1 MQRLFSMFPH
11 GAPGIA
17 LALLRIG
24 AAATVLAGIDAGAG
38 CSWVGAGLAL
48 LAAGLAAGLS
58 TPLLAGLG
66 VLHALFALIGGE
78 PLAGG
83 LGVLVCAA
91 LALLGP
97 GAYSLDALR
106 YGRRRL
112 ALPSQR
118 RRR

>member
-1 MQRLFSMFPH
+1 MFPH
-11 GAPGIA
+11 GTPGLA

-24 AAATVLAGIDAGAG
+24 AAATVLAGIDAEAG
-38 CSWVGAGLAL
+38 SSWST
-48 LAAGLAAGLS
+48 AGLAALAVGLVAGVA

-66 VLHALFALIGGE
+66 ALHALFELIGGGGAE
-78 PLAGG
+78 PLAGA

-112 ALPSQR
+112 ALPPPR

>member
-1 MQRLFSMFPH
+1 MFPH

-38 CSWVGAGLAL
+38 WSWVGAGLAL

-66 VLHALFALIGGE
+66 VLHALFALIGGGE

-112 ALPSQR
+112 ALPSHR

>member
-1 MQRLFSMFPH
+1 MFPH
-11 GAPGIA
+11 GMPGIA

-24 AAATVLAGIDAGAG
+24 AAATVLAGIGADAAS
-38 CSWVGAGLAL
+38 SWATVGLAV
-48 LAAGLAAGLS
+48 LAAGLVAGVA
-58 TPLLAGLG
+58 TPLLAGVG
-66 VLHALFALIGGE
+66 ALHAVFTLIGRGGAE

-83 LGVLVCAA
+83 LGVLICAV

-112 ALPSQR
+112 ALPPPR

>member
-1 MQRLFSMFPH
+1 MFPH

-38 CSWVGAGLAL
+38 WSWVAAGLAL

-66 VLHALFALIGGE
+66 VLHALFALIGGGGE

>member
-1 MQRLFSMFPH
+1 MFPH

-24 AAATVLAGIDAGAG
+24 AAAAVLTGIEADAA
-38 CSWVGAGLAL
+38 CSWATAGRAL
-48 LAAGLAAGLS
+48 LAAGLVAGVS
-58 TPLLAGLG
+58 TPLLAGG
-66 VLHALFALIGGE
+66 AALLALLALIRGAD
-78 PLAGG
+78 PLAAG
-83 LGVLVCAA
+83 LGLLICAA

-112 ALPSQR
+112 APPPR
-118 RRR
+118 RR